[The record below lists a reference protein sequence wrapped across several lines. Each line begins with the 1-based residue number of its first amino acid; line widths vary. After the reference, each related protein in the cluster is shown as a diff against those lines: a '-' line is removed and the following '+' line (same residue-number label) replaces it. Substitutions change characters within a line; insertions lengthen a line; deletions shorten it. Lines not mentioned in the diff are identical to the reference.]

1 MPEVQDHLFCFR
13 CGGVRVFL
21 PLDEARTVFVCAQC
35 SAVRD
40 LGDDFDAAD

>member
-1 MPEVQDHLFCFR
+1 MPDDHLFCFR
-13 CGGVRVFL
+13 CGGVRVFF
-21 PLDEARTVFVCAQC
+21 PLDSARTMFVCSQC